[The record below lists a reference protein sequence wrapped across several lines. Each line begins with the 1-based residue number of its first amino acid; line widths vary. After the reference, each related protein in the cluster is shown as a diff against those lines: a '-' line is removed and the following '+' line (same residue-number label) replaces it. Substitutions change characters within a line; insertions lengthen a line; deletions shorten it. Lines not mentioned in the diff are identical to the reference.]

1 MTTGEK
7 IRAARKKAN
16 LTQKRLGELC
26 GIAEPTIRK
35 YESDRLNPKAITLR
49 KIAKALHVDWLDLF
63 DDSVKPKD
71 SPFIEDSNGLFI
83 KKSFS
88 DKIEQA
94 IRAISPQAELD
105 PEMFKPNEID
115 TGEFIDLII
124 DFTQKEKDLFKIIFD
139 NYFYKLN
146 EAGQQKA
153 ADYVEDLAGNEKY
166 RKPAEDVSQSDTPI
180 DTSGDDEK
188 PDKE

>member
-180 DTSGDDEK
+180 DTSADEK
-188 PDKE
+188 PDEE